1 MIVRK
6 ILAAPIL
13 IVLALLSAFVSFLV
27 CVVAAVGFAA
37 CVILVLLAL
46 VLLITGQTMGAVV
59 LLVLAFLASP
69 FGLPAIAAW
78 LADGLDSL
86 RNAIRQRI

>member
-1 MIVRK
+1 MIVLRK

-46 VLLITGQTMGAVV
+46 VLLVTGKRWVRRCFWCWRSLPRRLDCRQ
-59 LLVLAFLASP
+59 LLL
-69 FGLPAIAAW
+69 GW
-78 LADGLDSL
+78 LMDLTRSGTL
-86 RNAIRQRI
+86 

>member
-27 CVVAAVGFAA
+27 CVVAAVSFAA
-37 CVILVLLAL
+37 CVILVLFAL

-86 RNAIRQRI
+86 RDDIRQRI